1 MCRRT
6 DDCSQLSNLIW
17 SRSTKCDGGRAAHL
31 NGERP
36 GVNADA
42 AAMEHVSETDTAP
55 DRVSEAKMT
64 QAERAARH
72 ANAFSELGRR
82 LSSATNPRGAAQ
94 IIAEAADALFGWDAC
109 VLDLWS
115 SRQNTMETVFCVDTV
130 NGKRT
135 EFALQERQ
143 PGAIAFEVLRD
154 GARLIL
160 RSDPPAFEQ
169 GFIPLGDNNR
179 PSASLMYVPLRDEQQ
194 AIGIFSIQ
202 SYRANAYSEQDLAT
216 LQALAEHCSGA
227 LARIRAEEEIQRL
240 NRELRRHLEE
250 LQTIFNVAPVGIAV
264 SHDPE
269 CRTLTGNP
277 ACQALFGA
285 NGVIVLSE
293 AGDAAKRPFRLL
305 RDGQEIPFEE
315 MPMQRVARQGAPVR
329 GEELD
334 LVFPDGRTVNTLI
347 SASPLYD
354 EAGRLRGSLA
364 VIVDLTQRK
373 RAEQEILRLN
383 ANLEQRVR
391 QRTAQIEAINKELEA
406 FCYSVSHDLRAPLRS
421 IRGFSEVLLERYAG
435 NLDAQGQEF
444 LRRACQSSV
453 QMDVLIEDLLKL
465 SRVSRSEIQWQ
476 NCDLSALADRI
487 VEELRRSEPQRA
499 AECQIARNLQARGDQ
514 GLLRIVL
521 ENLLQNA
528 WKFTGKQPRPRIEFN
543 MTSDPQRAFFIRD
556 NGAGFDMAHADRLF
570 GVFQRLHSASEFPGT
585 GVGLATVQRI
595 INRHGGRAWAVGAP
609 SQGTTFYFTLPDQP
623 LC

>member
-1 MCRRT
+1 MVVSLFVSLASIL
-6 DDCSQLSNLIW
+6 DI
-17 SRSTKCDGGRAAHL
+17 
-31 NGERP
+31 
-36 GVNADA
+36 NAND
-42 AAMEHVSETDTAP
+42 AAMEHFSETAT
-55 DRVSEAKMT
+55 VTNKMLEAHAT
-64 QAERAARH
+64 QAERAARR

-94 IIAEAADALFGWDAC
+94 IIADAADTLFGWDAC
-109 VLDLWS
+109 VLDLCS
-115 SRQNTMETVFCVDTV
+115 PDQKTMETVFCVDTV
-130 NGKRT
+130 NGTRT
-135 EFALQERQ
+135 EFVLQDRE
-143 PGAIAFEVLRD
+143 PGKITFEVLQG

-160 RSDPPAFEQ
+160 RGNPPAFEP
-169 GFIPLGDNNR
+169 GFNPLGDKNR
-179 PSASLMYVPLRDEQQ
+179 PSASLMYVPLREEQQ
-194 AIGIFSIQ
+194 AVGIFSIQ
-202 SYRANAYSEQDLAT
+202 SYRANAYSEEDLAT

-277 ACQALFGA
+277 ACQDLFGT
-285 NGVIVLSE
+285 NGVIVLPD
-293 AGDAAKRPFRLL
+293 AGDATKLLFRVL
-305 RDGQEIPFEE
+305 RGGQEIPFEE
-315 MPMQRVARQGAPVR
+315 MPMQRVARQGAPVH

-354 EAGRLRGSLA
+354 EAGRLRGSLT

-383 ANLEQRVR
+383 ADLEQRVR

-435 NLDAQGQEF
+435 NLDPQGQEF

-453 QMDVLIEDLLKL
+453 QMDGLIEDLLKL

-476 NCDLSALADRI
+476 TCDLSRLADSILENLRVNNPERA
-487 VEELRRSEPQRA
+487 VECRV
-499 AECQIARNLQARGDQ
+499 ARNLRARGDE

-528 WKFTGKQPRPRIEFN
+528 WKFTGKQPRPRIEFDI
-543 MTSDPQRAFFIRD
+543 TTDPQRPFFIRD
-556 NGAGFDMAHADRLF
+556 NGAGFDMNHVDRLF
-570 GVFQRLHSASEFPGT
+570 GVFQRLHSANEFPGT
-585 GVGLATVQRI
+585 GIGLATVQRI
-595 INRHGGRAWAVGAP
+595 INRHGGRTWAEGAQN
-609 SQGTTFYFTLPDQP
+609 QGATFYFTLPDQG